1 MGSGSSSLQA
11 ATLRGVSVY
20 SERVGAL
27 ADAVRKS
34 SHSESVSDGALA
46 TLDVMDNLSEEKL
59 LESRSGWTSAVEGS
73 LSQLSI
79 AIRDG
84 DDALLNWT
92 FAASSAMREAVR
104 GAIDGGATALR
115 PALDYVSAHFQRMAS
130 VRDLHRITRKA
141 EEALDDTIEA
151 RDTAKDAAG
160 EAGNASLAH
169 YFQIYADAEGRR
181 ANGFRWASIVSI
193 AGAILLAVFFPHS
206 SEELP
211 LVPAGELAG
220 VIYRLAILA
229 GVGGLAAYFGRLSGH
244 HRRTHNW
251 AKSIEVQL
259 NSFPAFM
266 KAVPDDDRGDVF
278 RAFAR
283 RVLGQPPEK
292 GVETPDESLPVNQL
306 VDLVAALAKR
316 QP

>member
-1 MGSGSSSLQA
+1 M
-11 ATLRGVSVY
+11 SVY
-20 SERVGAL
+20 SDRIETLAEAVDAESPFEDANAL
-27 ADAVRKS
+27 VRTTLTLMDELCGI
-34 SHSESVSDGALA
+34 HNLA
-46 TLDVMDNLSEEKL
+46 IRPT
-59 LESRSGWTSAVEGS
+59 WTAAVEEALSALPTAVASGEES
-73 LSQLSI
+73 LLSW
-79 AIRDG
+79 ATRS
-84 DDALLNWT
+84 AQ
-92 FAASSAMREAVR
+92 AMRDNVRVLISQGASGLTEALEQASVH
-104 GAIDGGATALR
+104 
-115 PALDYVSAHFQRMAS
+115 YQRLSS
-130 VRDLHRITRKA
+130 VRDLQRITRRA

-169 YFQIYADAEGRR
+169 YFQIYAHAEGRR
-181 ANGFRWASIVSI
+181 ATGFRWASIVSI

-266 KAVPDDDRGDVF
+266 MAVPDDDRGDVF

-292 GVETPDESLPVNQL
+292 GVETPDDSLPVNQL